1 MACNNCERKRLLK
14 EKELAS
20 FERKIVFDARSLS
33 LSQSVLLTGV
43 IRDLKI
49 NNPKIGINVISN
61 NQEIFFANKFLF
73 PLVAG
78 NNVEI
83 ITLNNNFSYN
93 GKHQIE
99 EIKEEIERKTNLLA
113 PNTELN
119 GCITIAKEEE
129 KIRFADILNIK
140 DYWIIF
146 AGGTRFNTWK
156 WYPYYQQIVDHLQAK
171 TTVIQLGKKEDYHPM
186 LKGLIYMV
194 GRINLRETIN
204 FIYHA
209 NGIICPLS
217 LPMHIEAALPKK
229 ENVDRKCIVLA
240 GGNQPANYLT
250 YNKHKVFST
259 KLECSPDGGCGKIR
273 CQKIGNGDK
282 FEKENLCENYTQ
294 IGNVKYSK
302 CMENIKAEDIIGELK

>member
-93 GKHQIE
+93 GKHQI
-99 EIKEEIERKTNLLA
+99 ICT
-113 PNTELN
+113 
-119 GCITIAKEEE
+119 
-129 KIRFADILNIK
+129 
-140 DYWIIF
+140 
-146 AGGTRFNTWK
+146 
-156 WYPYYQQIVDHLQAK
+156 
-171 TTVIQLGKKEDYHPM
+171 KK
-186 LKGLIYMV
+186 LK
-194 GRINLRETIN
+194 
-204 FIYHA
+204 
-209 NGIICPLS
+209 
-217 LPMHIEAALPKK
+217 KK
-229 ENVDRKCIVLA
+229 
-240 GGNQPANYLT
+240 
-250 YNKHKVFST
+250 
-259 KLECSPDGGCGKIR
+259 
-273 CQKIGNGDK
+273 
-282 FEKENLCENYTQ
+282 
-294 IGNVKYSK
+294 
-302 CMENIKAEDIIGELK
+302 